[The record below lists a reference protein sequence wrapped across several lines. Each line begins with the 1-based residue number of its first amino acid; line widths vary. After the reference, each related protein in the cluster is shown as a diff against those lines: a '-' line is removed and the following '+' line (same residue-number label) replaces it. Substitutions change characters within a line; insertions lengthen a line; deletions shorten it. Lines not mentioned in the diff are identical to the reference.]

1 MYRKVYGNLE
11 DCNGYIQD
19 KNHKAIVWKTHPFCF
34 ILENKTQYMLEVRRK
49 NGEFLGMIFP
59 KRKKEILCK
68 KWWDGEIKVIAK
80 DIPQLNCQFCVES
93 GVMVERS
100 WTEKEENIQEYLVP
114 IFKSGKVEI
123 ITCDNPE
130 ANFGKKTRYKE
141 EPLLEGNLTMKV
153 KIKNKAPYDVVLSM
167 GDRILCEIKS
177 KEEKVVLLP
186 RNGVLYID
194 TELEEVEYVSNNLKE
209 KKILRVNGCCIEIID
224 GKVFKNHS
232 VQGVLP
238 SEPYIRFL
246 YACSESSLKEMDIY
260 CWTIDWQLD

>member
-19 KNHKAIVWKTHPFCF
+19 KNHKAIVWKMHPFCF

-177 KEEKVVLLP
+177 KEEKVK
-186 RNGVLYID
+186 
-194 TELEEVEYVSNNLKE
+194 EYLINNLHHTVTIFDVKGGFL
-209 KKILRVNGCCIEIID
+209 KKKRSVILAVIPTRD
-224 GKVFKNHS
+224 YFK
-232 VQGVLP
+232 
-238 SEPYIRFL
+238 
-246 YACSESSLKEMDIY
+246 LKESIKQRDPKAFFVVTDAY
-260 CWTIDWQLD
+260 EVKGGR